1 MLPHKTRQSASHSV
15 NNCLSNESISTDI
28 LQFCEENCGFRR
40 LHITINDRIA
50 QIVQQQGI
58 LRNKKLHRGSAHL
71 RIQFSWS

>member
-50 QIVQQQGI
+50 QIVQQ
-58 LRNKKLHRGSAHL
+58 
-71 RIQFSWS
+71 